1 MDIKLQSDEKICFK
15 AITCRYKFRKR
26 SKVQMDIEK
35 EITVAYMNLLINKES
50 EEKQRKNKG
59 LKRVI

>member
-1 MDIKLQSDEKICFK
+1 MN
-15 AITCRYKFRKR
+15 
-26 SKVQMDIEK
+26 IEK
-35 EITVAYMNLLINKES
+35 EITFAYMNLLINKES